1 MSALSAAVGSPSL
14 ATGALPAIDQATEP
28 ASVRNG
34 DQAAKNAYQTGL
46 AFEQMLDNELTQTLS
61 STISG
66 TGSSDDGL
74 GGTTD
79 QSDGS
84 ANPEAGAFSSMLPDA
99 LTSGLMSGG
108 GTGVAM
114 QIAQGID
121 PALNGAGAATSS
133 LIPGTTGSGVTTPS
147 GGTGLTTAGD
157 SGATASS
164 GATVPTTASEVGV

>member
-1 MSALSAAVGSPSL
+1 MSALSAAAGSTSL
-14 ATGALPAIDQATEP
+14 ATAALPPIDQASEP
-28 ASVRNG
+28 ANVRNG

-84 ANPEAGAFSSMLPDA
+84 SNPEAGAFSSMLPDA
-99 LTSGLMSGG
+99 LTSGLMTGG

-114 QIAQGID
+114 QIAQSID
-121 PALNGAGAATSS
+121 PALAGAGASTTPV
-133 LIPGTTGSGVTTPS
+133 IPGAAGSGVATPS
-147 GGTGLTTAGD
+147 GGTALTTA
-157 SGATASS
+157 SQL
-164 GATVPTTASEVGV
+164 GV

>member
-1 MSALSAAVGSPSL
+1 MSALSAAAGSPSL
-14 ATGALPAIDQATEP
+14 ATAALPPIDQASEP

-34 DQAAKNAYQTGL
+34 DQTARNAYQTGL

-79 QSDGS
+79 QADGS
-84 ANPEAGAFSSMLPDA
+84 ADPAASAFSSMLPNA
-99 LTSGLMSGG
+99 LTSGLMTGG

-114 QIAQGID
+114 QIAQSID
-121 PALNGAGAATSS
+121 PALGTAGAATAPV
-133 LIPGTTGSGVTTPS
+133 IPGTTGSGVTTPS
-147 GGTGLTTAGD
+147 GGTAL
-157 SGATASS
+157 
-164 GATVPTTASEVGV
+164 TTASEMGV